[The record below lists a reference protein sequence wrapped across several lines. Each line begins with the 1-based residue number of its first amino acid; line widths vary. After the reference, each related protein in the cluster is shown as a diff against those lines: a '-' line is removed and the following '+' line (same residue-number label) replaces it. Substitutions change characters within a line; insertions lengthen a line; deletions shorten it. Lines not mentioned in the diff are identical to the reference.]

1 MATFTLLLFFLTALP
16 EQTQETR
23 RVPADSVEIGA
34 RGCLKGRVFT
44 ATPRPEDE
52 GVILGPDVTGRNFRV
67 SGPRAVLDLVK
78 KYNGNLVEVIGLVKK
93 SELARSGPGSGS
105 RVTMTAPATDP
116 TRTSAGTTPTG
127 GLPVMDVTSVRY
139 LSDVCPIR

>member
-1 MATFTLLLFFLTALP
+1 MTTFALVVFLAALHA
-16 EQTQETR
+16 ETQETR

-67 SGPRAVLDLVK
+67 SGPKAVLDQVR

-93 SELARSGPGSGS
+93 SDVARSGPGSGS
-105 RVTMTAPATDP
+105 GVTMTAPRTDP
-116 TRTSAGTTPTG
+116 TSMSAGTMPTG
-127 GLPVMDVTSVRY
+127 GLPVMDLTSVRY
-139 LSDVCPIR
+139 LSDACPIR

>member
-1 MATFTLLLFFLTALP
+1 LVVGAVEVDLPITEERTNNGKRFLETAH
-16 EQTQETR
+16 TM
-23 RVPADSVEIGA
+23 VE
-34 RGCLKGRVFT
+34 RK
-44 ATPRPEDE
+44 PE